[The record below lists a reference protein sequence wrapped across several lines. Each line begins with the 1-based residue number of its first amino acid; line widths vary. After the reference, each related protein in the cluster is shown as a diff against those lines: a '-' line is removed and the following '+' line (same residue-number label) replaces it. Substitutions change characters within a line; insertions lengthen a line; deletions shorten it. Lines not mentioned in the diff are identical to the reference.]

1 MSASRTMSRAVTI
14 AAVVALG
21 AVFAGP
27 AGSQTTTDEPP
38 HGVAV
43 PGLTS
48 DKVSGEASGVRA
60 VLRLNEA
67 FITASAALSSSGAQH
82 ARVRQGPHRR
92 GRVGRR
98 RARRDLRVDLR
109 VGGRL
114 RPRGRAPA
122 AGGGPVKDEEDKVLL
137 DGPFGPITLATDL
150 SVKTQG
156 AIGDTGYAHSESTL
170 HEANGRGLSADE
182 VDVECGAD
190 LTGVRGST
198 EVKEGEHETATFG
211 AAKIPNRPDP
221 NEELADFTIDEPDT
235 PTSVIHFSYELIAN
249 EQDKDDHSIT
259 VTGLHEKLLITSTD
273 PTNPS
278 APPVELEFVETWF
291 GRAHCDIDPVAAALV
306 VEPKFTG

>member
-67 FITASAALSSSGAQH
+67 FITASAALSSSGANTPGFGKDLIAAAVSGADAH
-82 ARVRQGPHRR
+82 AAISGSIFESEAGFDPEVE
-92 GRVGRR
+92 
-98 RARRDLRVDLR
+98 L
-109 VGGRL
+109 
-114 RPRGRAPA
+114 PA

-156 AIGDTGYAHSESTL
+156 AIGDTGYADSESTV
-170 HEANGRGLSADE
+170 HEANGPGLSADE